1 MIQLISLFKEE
12 GYDVTF
18 ACPAME
24 SVYMIDLES
33 LNAEESIS
41 LNSSSFDVFIKS

>member
-1 MIQLISLFKEE
+1 MIQLISLFKE
-12 GYDVTF
+12 GGCNF

-33 LNAEESIS
+33 LMLERNQYH
-41 LNSSSFDVFIKS
+41 